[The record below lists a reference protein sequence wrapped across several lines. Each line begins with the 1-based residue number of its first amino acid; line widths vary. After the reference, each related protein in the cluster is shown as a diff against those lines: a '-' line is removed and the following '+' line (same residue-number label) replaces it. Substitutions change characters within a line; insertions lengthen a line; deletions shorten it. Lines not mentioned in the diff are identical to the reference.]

1 MNRQFLKNSLLT
13 ASIIG
18 LATLTSCEPDD
29 VCLPTDAPFVTVEVK
44 YTDSITP
51 LADSV
56 IHYEAFANDTL
67 LIEKGSFSRK
77 SKFNL
82 PIQIT
87 NNNSVKYILKQGKDY
102 KTKEIIGTD
111 TIYTEHFAPIDVIYV
126 NYTFD
131 NKYDSKGCGF
141 GIYFKDASFNATS
154 NNWIKGIETVNT
166 TIDNATNTN
175 FIIFAEPRSN

>member
-18 LATLTSCEPDD
+18 LASLTSCEPDD
-29 VCLPTDAPFVTVEVK
+29 VCLPTDAPFVTVELK
-44 YTDSITP
+44 YTDSITE
-51 LADSV
+51 LKDS
-56 IHYEAFANDTL
+56 IYFEAFANDTL
-67 LIEKGSFSRK
+67 LIGQGNVLNK
-77 SKFNL
+77 STFNL

-87 NNNSVKYILKQGKDY
+87 ETNTIKYVLRQGKNY
-102 KTKEIIGTD
+102 RTKQIIGTD
-111 TIYTEHFAPIDVIYV
+111 TIYTEHIAPIDVVYI

-141 GIYFKDASFNATS
+141 GIYFKDASVNATS
-154 NNWIKGIETVNT
+154 NNWIKGIETVNN
-166 TIDNATNTN
+166 TIDNATSTN